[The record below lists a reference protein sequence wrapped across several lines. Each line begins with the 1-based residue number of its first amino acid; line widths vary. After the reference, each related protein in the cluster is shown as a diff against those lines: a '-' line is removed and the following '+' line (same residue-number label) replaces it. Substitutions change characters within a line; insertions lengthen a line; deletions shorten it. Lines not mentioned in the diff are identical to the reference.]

1 MYTIRSTTHSP
12 EKNREDIGGY
22 MDNKRIWT
30 KVYLEEEVADKIC
43 LLGGGNSYDYLDD
56 GIKTALNMAVAS
68 MQLHSPLD
76 QQHGRRSRGFGET
89 DSD

>member
-1 MYTIRSTTHSP
+1 MYSILYTVRSTTNSP

-56 GIKTALNMAVAS
+56 GIKTALNIALA
-68 MQLHSPLD
+68 QLMHSPILD
-76 QQHGRRSRGFGET
+76 QQHERQRISA
-89 DSD
+89 